1 MSKYQEALNKIK
13 ETVEKADIYY
23 YQTACTPKERS
34 IFAKED
40 KQGLSTLQ
48 ELVDRATPKKVDASK
63 VITVYDYST
72 NQYETIVPC
81 PNCANNIPFDNG
93 FKFCPHCGQ
102 ALDWGDEK

>member
-1 MSKYQEALNKIK
+1 MNKYQEAINELKNNLLNDK
-13 ETVEKADIYY
+13 EGDLYY
-23 YQTACTPKERS
+23 EHCNGN
-34 IFAKED
+34 D
-40 KQGLSTLQ
+40 KYVLTKDEMIALQ